1 MNSIIRDSVL
11 AEVLALGS
19 LLAAST
25 SFPVSYTSAHA
36 TAFNFSVSQ
45 APPSAIVLFAHG
57 ARDPEWAEPLR
68 RIVKR
73 LRSNH
78 PETHVALAFLEMMR
92 PSLADA
98 MAALAAGGFGRVTV
112 VPLFLAQ
119 GGHLKEDLPRLLDD
133 IRGLHPSLRID
144 VTQAIGDSQDLTDA
158 IADWAFAQH
167 LSRRG

>member
-1 MNSIIRDSVL
+1 
-11 AEVLALGS
+11 
-19 LLAAST
+19 
-25 SFPVSYTSAHA
+25 
-36 TAFNFSVSQ
+36 VSQ
-45 APPSAIVLFAHG
+45 APGSAIVLFAHG
-57 ARDPEWAEPLR
+57 ARDPAWAEPFR
-68 RIVKR
+68 RIVDR

-78 PETHVALAFLEMMR
+78 PETQVELAFLEMMR

-98 MAALAAGGFGRVTV
+98 MAGLAAGGFVRATV

-133 IRGLHPSLRID
+133 IRGHYPSLQID
-144 VTQAIGDSQDLTDA
+144 LTQAIGDSEDLTNA